1 MHYVLRNVA
10 GIKRAEDQLKAFSHY
25 CVW

>member
-25 CVW
+25 CV